1 MCCSRRP
8 REEDI
13 IRGQSKKPTNSCWGK
28 STNPCWGKPEE
39 DGWIQGNDNIGFK
52 NKNNKTSTINVNST
66 RRGRIHPQ

>member
-13 IRGQSKKPTNSCWGK
+13 IRGQSKKPTN

-52 NKNNKTSTINVNST
+52 NKNNKTSTINVNSN